1 MKFLK
6 SKKQWYG
13 AMIKTFVNNS
23 IKENP
28 TRYAGDNGDL
38 NLINDYFLFDDK
50 GKCITTEDGKLQLT
64 TEQHKAIASLIRLRN
79 IFLEQNNEYD
89 LRSRNK
95 PSHGKQLTI
104 FDFLDD
110 ETKEAE
116 KKLTSYYKGDESRL
130 QYTISRIKKSVRGV
144 DERHIIASKTMY
156 PLLKANPPIK
166 KTQYIRK
173 KVS

>member
-1 MKFLK
+1 
-6 SKKQWYG
+6 
-13 AMIKTFVNNS
+13 MIKTFVINS
-23 IKENP
+23 IKADP
-28 TRYAGDNGDL
+28 TRYAVDKGEM
-38 NLINDYFLFDDK
+38 NLINDFFLIDDK
-50 GKCITTEDGKLQLT
+50 GKCIATEDGKLQLT
-64 TEQHKAIASLIRLRN
+64 TEQYQTIQSLHRLKN
-79 IFLEQNNEYD
+79 KFIEQNNEYD
-89 LRSRNK
+89 LRSSNK

-130 QYTISRIKKSVRGV
+130 QYSISRIKKSVRGV
-144 DERHIIASKTMY
+144 DDRHIIASKTMY

-173 KVS
+173 KV